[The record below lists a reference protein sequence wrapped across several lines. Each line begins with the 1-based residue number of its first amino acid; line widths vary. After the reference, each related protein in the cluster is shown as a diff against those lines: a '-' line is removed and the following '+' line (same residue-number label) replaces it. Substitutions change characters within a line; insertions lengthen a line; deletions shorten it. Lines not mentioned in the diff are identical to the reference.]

1 MIRNLL
7 IAILGTLVVAGVV
20 LAIVLAALYEWCPR
34 GESLLLT
41 RKTGAASV
49 QGGYAQP
56 GEKGVLEA
64 MRGPGRH
71 FINPWTYTVKRVRDV
86 QIKPGEIATI
96 KNNMGKELP
105 ADRYIA
111 EADEK
116 GTQRLVLTPGV
127 WRINTFGQVVS
138 NPLQAT
144 IIRPGYVGVQTRRE
158 ALAKDPRSGL
168 LKTVLQ
174 AGYYNLNPVEI
185 RVDPIEIGYRVWEI
199 SADMEQVLVDG
210 LPVNR
215 PKEGTGVSFPLADGK
230 QMHLDFTVVWGIF
243 PEDAPRIVGEY
254 GTVEMVESK
263 IIEPQVLSI
272 CKNAGSNLTTQQ
284 FIEGATREKFQQN
297 VTQALQKMGKEK
309 GIHFLIAL
317 VRGFHPAEDIKA
329 AIQARM
335 LAEEEK
341 ITLKVE
347 QQREELAADLEQALR
362 MVDVAIKDFDAQTE
376 AMVQKEMEQGN
387 KTAAEVEAQADR
399 KVAGLNKQGAE
410 INAQT
415 IRILGQADADVI
427 EAKKKAEARRLEL
440 LVAAYG
446 GPEPYNLATFADGL
460 PEDLDIEF
468 RYAGEG
474 TFWTDTKSSLVE
486 KAARKMLQDGQPTPP
501 GDAAPNEKAPGADG
515 AQKAPDE
522 KP

>member
-1 MIRNLL
+1 MIRTIL
-7 IAILGTLVVAGVV
+7 IAVAGTLIVAGVV
-20 LAIVLAALYEWCPR
+20 LAIVLAAFYEWCPR

-41 RKTGAASV
+41 RKTGGASV
-49 QGGYAQP
+49 QGQYAQT
-56 GEKGVLEA
+56 GRQGVLEQ

-71 FINPWTYTVKRVRDV
+71 FLSPWTYTIKRVRDV
-86 QIKPGEIATI
+86 EVSPGQIRTI
-96 KNNMGKELP
+96 KNNLGKELP
-105 ADRYIA
+105 AERRIA
-111 EADEK
+111 GPDEK
-116 GTQRLVLTPGV
+116 GTQRQVLTPGV
-127 WRINTFGQVVS
+127 WRINAYGQTVEK
-138 NPLQAT
+138 PEKAT
-144 IIRPGYVGVQTRRE
+144 MIRPGYVGVQTLKE
-158 ALAKDPRSGL
+158 ARLQAEDKGIRKGL

-174 AGYYNLNPVEI
+174 AGYYNINPYEI
-185 RVDPIEIGYRVWEI
+185 KVTPIEIGYRVWDI
-199 SADMEQVLVDG
+199 SADVEQVRVNGVLVK
-210 LPVNR
+210 R

-230 QMHLDFTVVWGIF
+230 QMYLDFTVVWGIF

-254 GTVEMVESK
+254 GTVEDVESK

-341 ITLKVE
+341 ITLKIE
-347 QQREELAADLEQALR
+347 QQREDLAADLEQARR
-362 MVDVAIKDFDAQTE
+362 MVDVAIKDFDAETE
-376 AMVQKEMEQGN
+376 AKVQKEMEQGN
-387 KTAAEVEAQADR
+387 KKAAEVEAQADR
-399 KVAGLNKQGAE
+399 KVADLDKQAAE
-410 INAQT
+410 INAQI

-427 EAKKKAEARRLEL
+427 EAMKKAEATRLEL

-446 GPEPYNLATFADGL
+446 GPDQYNLATFADGL
-460 PEDLDIEF
+460 RDDLDVEF

-474 TFWTDTKSSLVE
+474 TFWTETKPSLIE
-486 KAARKMLQDGQPTPP
+486 KAARKMLGGSEAQ
-501 GDAAPNEKAPGADG
+501 ASPGA
-515 AQKAPDE
+515 
-522 KP
+522 KPGGGEPSP